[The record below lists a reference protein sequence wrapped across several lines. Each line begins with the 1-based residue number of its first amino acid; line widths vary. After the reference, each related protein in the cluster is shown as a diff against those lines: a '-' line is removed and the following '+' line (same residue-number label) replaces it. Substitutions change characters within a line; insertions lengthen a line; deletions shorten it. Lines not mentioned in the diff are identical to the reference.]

1 MRFLSLPL
9 LVACVMLSAAAY
21 ADTVQVPLDRTDKT
35 RTTVGA
41 FTFKGAVVIP
51 PDKEKVGGLSGLWV
65 LDEGRTLNALAD
77 TGRIFRLS
85 LSWSADGMLQGVT
98 SARQPML
105 RDEDGSM
112 PKGKTRGDSE
122 SITRLPDGSWLVGF
136 ERDHRIERFADQ
148 QGQPAGSPVPW
159 PQPPELSTLPRN
171 EGLEALTILP
181 NNGLLAIAEYKGDD
195 GLNPA
200 WQWTQTTKGPAWM
213 KRSYVAQSGF
223 LPVDAALL
231 PSGDVL
237 VLERGFSLFF
247 GFRSRIAR
255 IPKAAFGLNKPLE
268 GETVAMLE
276 SPLVTENF
284 EGLAVLPQAGGKAL
298 VFMVSDNNMNAA
310 QQTILA
316 VFELKL

>member
-9 LVACVMLSAAAY
+9 LLAGVLLSATAF
-21 ADTVQVPLDRTDKT
+21 ADDLSLPLDRTDKT

-41 FTFKGAVVIP
+41 LTFKGAVVIP

-65 LDEGRTLNALAD
+65 LDEGRKINALSD
-77 TGRIFRLS
+77 TGRVFQLS

-112 PKGKTRGDSE
+112 PKSKTRGDSE

-159 PQPPELSTLPRN
+159 PQPPDLSKLPRN
-171 EGLEALTILP
+171 DGLEALTILP
-181 NNGLLAIAEYKGDD
+181 GNGLLAIAEYKGND

-200 WQWTQTTKGPAWM
+200 WQWMQTPKGPAWV
-213 KRSYVAQSGF
+213 KRSYMAQSGF

-255 IPKAAFGLNKPLE
+255 VPKAAFFSNQPLE
-268 GETVAMLE
+268 GETLAMLE
-276 SPLVTENF
+276 SPLITENF
-284 EGLAVLPQAGGKAL
+284 EGLAVLPQGGGKAL
-298 VFMVSDNNMNAA
+298 LFLVSDNNLNAA